1 MTWCLRRPRGL
12 GIHYY
17 RTELPANPQIV
28 VCGDFGIGKTA
39 FVNRLRSNRFDA
51 RASMIMIGTPLNDH
65 NYQVDINGT
74 FVSLSDTA
82 GQEKFN
88 SLTPIYFRNAD
99 VAIFAYDVT
108 NKESLAN
115 LAKHYE
121 VFRAAALDNC
131 KVVIVGLKSDRKADT
146 TVDLSQ
152 AEEVGKR
159 FVQGAEFVAE
169 VSSLTGEGMD
179 AFKQKLV
186 DLVGTTQPK
195 RTRRVMLMM

>member
-1 MTWCLRRPRGL
+1 LRRPRGV

-17 RTELPANPQIV
+17 HTELPFNPQIV

-51 RASMIMIGTPLNDH
+51 HASMIMMGTPLNDH
-65 NYQVDINGT
+65 SYQVDINGT

-82 GQEKFN
+82 GQEKFH

-99 VAIFAYDVT
+99 IAIFAYDT
-108 NKESLAN
+108 TKEESLTN
-115 LAKHYE
+115 LEKHYQI
-121 VFRAAALDNC
+121 FRAGAVENC
-131 KVVIVGLKSDRKADT
+131 KVVIVGLKCDRKADRA
-146 TVDLSQ
+146 VNLSQ
-152 AEEVGKR
+152 AEEIGR
-159 FVQGAEFVAE
+159 QFVPGADFVAE
-169 VSSLTGEGMD
+169 LSSLTGDGMD

-186 DLVGTTQPK
+186 DLVKTTPQR